1 MAKILL
7 DLGTQVLQTVFGGIV
22 PIQAIALANSI
33 LTSFLESGQ
42 PFNETARLE
51 LLKVLDAALRD
62 LQKELGV

>member
-7 DLGTQVLQTVFGGIV
+7 DLGTQVLQTVFGGVV
-22 PIQAIALANSI
+22 PIQAISLVNSI

-51 LLKVLDAALRD
+51 LLKTLDAALRD